1 MKPANPA
8 VSPWGDLSAVALS
21 GLCLLHCLA
30 LPLVASLLPVL
41 GAWSEAEWVHAV
53 FVLFALPLSVAA
65 LARAH
70 RRRAL
75 PAWMW
80 AMAALGLALLSA
92 GALGW
97 PSAHW
102 ETPITVT
109 GSLLL
114 VAVHVCN
121 LRRGH
126 AH

>member
-8 VSPWGDLSAVALS
+8 ASPWGDLSAVALS

-41 GAWSEAEWVHAV
+41 GAWSEAEWVHVV
-53 FVLFALPLSVAA
+53 FVLFALPLSAAA